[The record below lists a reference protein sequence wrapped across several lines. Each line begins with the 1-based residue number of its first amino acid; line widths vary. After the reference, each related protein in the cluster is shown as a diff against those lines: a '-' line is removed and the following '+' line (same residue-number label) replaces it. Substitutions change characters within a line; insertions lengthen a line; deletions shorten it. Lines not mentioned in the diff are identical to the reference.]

1 MPGSWRWTAAPR
13 DARMPAQQMAGVQH
27 TAESCAQDAGVLPN
41 RLRQWSSSVL
51 TGVPAHMLVD
61 NHSVSSTLV
70 CRRDAVCAYLNVV
83 AFAGAGDSEVPQG
96 CASTVVQVD
105 WTLLEWRIVQTQPST
120 VFHLYRRFSFGC
132 AQQFRLRW
140 FPSSYILLYG
150 D

>member
-1 MPGSWRWTAAPR
+1 M
-13 DARMPAQQMAGVQH
+13 
-27 TAESCAQDAGVLPN
+27 
-41 RLRQWSSSVL
+41 L

-105 WTLLEWRIVQTQPST
+105 WTLLEWRIVQSQPST
-120 VFHLYRRFSFGC
+120 GFHLYRRFSFGC
-132 AQQFRLRW
+132 AQQYPVALVSLELYSAVWRLRCRRRRNVLTGT
-140 FPSSYILLYG
+140 SSMLRSFAELQVLIRTVVM
-150 D
+150 